1 MWEKYT
7 RWHAYCRESRRR
19 RKGGKKTRQR
29 RRKGEKEK
37 ILRLPLI
44 KIVLV
49 QDFTK
54 YSIPKLIIFKA
65 ISDSVS
71 IIFRAHS
78 VVLHLIP
85 RKTRKVSKTV
95 KLVKEVCYRNTN
107 RPDLFMHGWFMRLSV
122 VFNSV
127 YLSKKR
133 VQLGNTIAGD
143 VAWL

>member
-1 MWEKYT
+1 
-7 RWHAYCRESRRR
+7 
-19 RKGGKKTRQR
+19 
-29 RRKGEKEK
+29 
-37 ILRLPLI
+37 
-44 KIVLV
+44 
-49 QDFTK
+49 
-54 YSIPKLIIFKA
+54 
-65 ISDSVS
+65 
-71 IIFRAHS
+71 
-78 VVLHLIP
+78 VLHLIP

>member
-1 MWEKYT
+1 MACLLQGKQKKKERRKGG
-7 RWHAYCRESRRR
+7 RGRR
-19 RKGGKKTRQR
+19 RKGG
-29 RRKGEKEK
+29 KEK

-107 RPDLFMHGWFMRLSV
+107 RPDLFMHG
-122 VFNSV
+122 
-127 YLSKKR
+127 
-133 VQLGNTIAGD
+133 
-143 VAWL
+143 